1 MGDVVNI
8 GAGNAGDAFYRYK
21 MPKLQSK
28 VEGRGNGVKTNVMNM
43 VEVAKA
49 LGRPAS
55 YTTKYFGCALGAQS
69 RYNEGSGLSIVN
81 GAHNTQELAQTLEGF
96 IKTFVQCYKC
106 GNPETVM
113 AVDKRENITMTCKA
127 CGFVSKLDPRHKL
140 NTYIIKNPPKAKASK
155 SEKSLRRAEKE
166 REAVGEAL
174 DAESKKKKKKS
185 KEKDKDKDGK
195 KEKKSKKDKKDKKD
209 KPATGSPEPEEPEES
224 EEEEEEGDDDVEWST
239 DTSAAATAARARD
252 QLSEAT
258 AAMVTAEVT
267 EAAEGL
273 SLEESPADRVAA
285 LVAKGGDAAAVK
297 AALSEAGPGQARA
310 SALVSGVLRDAPDK
324 GLAKIMEK
332 RKALLA
338 LGAGSEAAQA
348 DLLAALEHFVGVAK
362 PSALG
367 EIGFALKALYDE
379 DLVEEDAINAWHAD
393 GEAAA
398 ALGVTAADAAKVR
411 KFSAPFVQWLA
422 MEDSDEDSDEESDE
436 EE

>member
-1 MGDVVNI
+1 
-8 GAGNAGDAFYRYK
+8 

-96 IKTFVQCYKC
+96 IKTFVQYYKC

-127 CGFVSKLDPRHKL
+127 CGFVSKVDPRHKL
-140 NTYIIKNPPKAKASK
+140 NTYIIKNPPKAKASN

-185 KEKDKDKDGK
+185 KDKDKDGK

-209 KPATGSPEPEEPEES
+209 KPAAGAAEPEEPEES
-224 EEEEEEGDDDVEWST
+224 EEEEDDDDDVEWS
-239 DTSAAATAARARD
+239 
-252 QLSEAT
+252 
-258 AAMVTAEVT
+258 
-267 EAAEGL
+267 
-273 SLEESPADRVAA
+273 
-285 LVAKGGDAAAVK
+285 
-297 AALSEAGPGQARA
+297 
-310 SALVSGVLRDAPDK
+310 
-324 GLAKIMEK
+324 
-332 RKALLA
+332 
-338 LGAGSEAAQA
+338 
-348 DLLAALEHFVGVAK
+348 
-362 PSALG
+362 
-367 EIGFALKALYDE
+367 
-379 DLVEEDAINAWHAD
+379 
-393 GEAAA
+393 
-398 ALGVTAADAAKVR
+398 
-411 KFSAPFVQWLA
+411 
-422 MEDSDEDSDEESDE
+422 
-436 EE
+436 